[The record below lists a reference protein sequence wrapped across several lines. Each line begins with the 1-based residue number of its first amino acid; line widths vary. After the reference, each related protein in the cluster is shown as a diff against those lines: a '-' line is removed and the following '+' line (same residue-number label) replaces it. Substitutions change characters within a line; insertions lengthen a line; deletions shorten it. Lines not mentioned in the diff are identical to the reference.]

1 VPRRVSLVAAVFAI
15 SALAVPAAA
24 SAADTGGHSSDAVV
38 VISGDVTVPRG
49 ETVDG
54 VFIAHGDA
62 RIAGRV
68 DGDVVVFSGDVVVSG
83 TIDGDLFT
91 ASGQARLL
99 RTAEVTGDVDYGSD
113 RAQVALDARVHGDI
127 QKKGWPDLG
136 GLLPVIGGLL
146 VWLAVGISNLLLGA
160 LLLLIA
166 PRAADD
172 LDRRSRDRVGPVIA
186 IGIAILIVLPVA
198 AVIAGITVVGLPL
211 ALGILLAL
219 LPIAAVAYTV
229 SAWVLGRR
237 IVKPPRKRFLSLLVG
252 VAILWAL
259 SLIPIVGFLVG
270 LTAVVFGLGLIG
282 SSIGAARTPPGE
294 APSTPAPAQSPG
306 S

>member
-83 TIDGDLFT
+83 RIDGDLFT

-113 RAQVALDARVHGDI
+113 RPQVALDARVRGDVS
-127 QKKGWPDLG
+127 KKGWPDLG
-136 GLLPVIGGLL
+136 GFTSVIGGLL
-146 VWLAVGISNLLLGA
+146 VSLAIGLSTLLLGIV
-160 LLLLIA
+160 LLLIA
-166 PRAADD
+166 PRAAED
-172 LDRRSRDRVGPVIA
+172 LEWRSRERIGRTIA
-186 IGIAILIVLPVA
+186 IGIAIGIGLPVA
-198 AVIAGITVVGLPL
+198 AVLAVITLVGIPL
-211 ALGILLAL
+211 ALGIFLAL
-219 LPIAAVAYTV
+219 LPIGAIAYTV

-237 IVKPPRKRFLSLLVG
+237 ILKPPRGRILSFLIGL
-252 VAILWAL
+252 AILWAL
-259 SLIPIVGFLVG
+259 SLIPIVGFLVD
-270 LTAVVFGLGLIG
+270 LAAVVFGLGLIG
-282 SSIGAARTPPGE
+282 TAIWAARNPPEE
-294 APSTPAPAQSPG
+294 APPTPAPAQSP
-306 S
+306 SS